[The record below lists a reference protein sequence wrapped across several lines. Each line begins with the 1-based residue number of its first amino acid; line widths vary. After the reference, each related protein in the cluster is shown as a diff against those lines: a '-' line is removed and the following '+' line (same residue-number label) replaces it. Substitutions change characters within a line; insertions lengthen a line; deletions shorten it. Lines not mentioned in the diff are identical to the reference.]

1 MEKHA
6 AIVRQNAQRFLQTRA
21 QKGGQIREAVIIPPR
36 FQTDGLVAPSLE
48 AHPIP
53 FLIPYGAQAGAPL
66 RLARIEGRINVDQ
79 IDGPRRHVP
88 QYREI
93 VAEID
98 INHAEPCKNIRE
110 FSAAAA
116 FCSRAYPPDKASGIP
131 PAKTFTF
138 IMTHIWFYA
147 ISKKTGDSKMHCRK
161 CGSEAFTKNGF
172 VAGTQRY
179 KCKQCGFQF
188 TRETSHG
195 KPMKDKILALI
206 LYLSGMSMNM
216 IGKIVGVS
224 TQSVMRWINM
234 FYEKFAA
241 NDESQSNIE
250 EIEVDEMVSY
260 ITKKKITS
268 GSGKLL
274 IITLENLSA
283 GNVVIV
289 VPKP

>member
-1 MEKHA
+1 MTKKHDKKCPQAPRLRFPEFRDEWYSQALGTIASIIKEKA
-6 AIVRQNAQRFLQTRA
+6 GDKKCTLMS
-21 QKGGQIREAVIIPPR
+21 II
-36 FQTDGLVAPSLE
+36 TGVGLIS
-48 AHPIP
+48 
-53 FLIPYGAQAGAPL
+53 Q
-66 RLARIEGRINVDQ
+66 VDKF
-79 IDGPRRHVP
+79 G
-88 QYREI
+88 
-93 VAEID
+93 
-98 INHAEPCKNIRE
+98 
-110 FSAAAA
+110 
-116 FCSRAYPPDKASGIP
+116 
-131 PAKTFTF
+131 KTFTF

>member
-1 MEKHA
+1 MIPVDPFPYDISGSVHD
-6 AIVRQNAQRFLQTRA
+6 IQ
-21 QKGGQIREAVIIPPR
+21 GGGVPAV
-36 FQTDGLVAPSLE
+36 DGLE
-48 AHPIP
+48 ARDQGFAVLDIAH
-53 FLIPYGAQAGAPL
+53 
-66 RLARIEGRINVDQ
+66 ARNV
-79 IDGPRRHVP
+79 IAH
-88 QYREI
+88 
-93 VAEID
+93 
-98 INHAEPCKNIRE
+98 
-110 FSAAAA
+110 
-116 FCSRAYPPDKASGIP
+116 GIP
-131 PAKTFTF
+131 LALDVVVRVGTPVGVAKTFTF

>member
-1 MEKHA
+1 M
-6 AIVRQNAQRFLQTRA
+6 N
-21 QKGGQIREAVIIPPR
+21 
-36 FQTDGLVAPSLE
+36 
-48 AHPIP
+48 
-53 FLIPYGAQAGAPL
+53 PY
-66 RLARIEGRINVDQ
+66 EGV
-79 IDGPRRHVP
+79 
-88 QYREI
+88 E
-93 VAEID
+93 E
-98 INHAEPCKNIRE
+98 
-110 FSAAAA
+110 
-116 FCSRAYPPDKASGIP
+116 
-131 PAKTFTF
+131 TFTF
-138 IMTHIWFYA
+138 IMTNIWFPA
-147 ISKKTGDSKMHCRK
+147 ISKKTGDSKVHCRK
-161 CGSEAFTKNGF
+161 CGSEAFAKNGF
-172 VAGTQRY
+172 IAGTQRY

-206 LYLSGMSMNM
+206 LYLSGLSMNM

-241 NDESQSNIE
+241 NDESQSSTE